1 MVKKVNI
8 ENLQTEFL
16 KPAASWEVEDDL
28 AALKAGVAALGVE
41 GMADEV
47 FENFKE
53 SECPGFKSFWG
64 AVHS

>member
-53 SECPGFKSFWG
+53 SECP
-64 AVHS
+64 